1 MNKYVARTVG
11 SVLAMVLVLGT
22 AALIFITRGPE
33 ATASETRGP
42 VQYTGSASCRECH
55 ERFYQLW
62 STSRHGLA
70 MQPYTADFAQARLT
84 PQSNPVVIGKLKYR
98 ADVVRGLVSEAGLQG
113 TTRYRIEQVLGGKN
127 VYYFLTPLKRGRL
140 QTLPVAYDVNRK
152 EWFDTAA
159 SGVRHFPGRDRSR
172 PVHWKE
178 SPYTFNT
185 SCYGCHVSQ
194 LSTNYHF
201 KTDTYKTTWAEPG
214 INCETCHGSSVEH
227 NRVMKAAPQGQPP
240 QDMKIISVKKFTV
253 EQHNSACSTCHLK
266 GTPLTTTFTP
276 GDRLF
281 DHFDLVTL
289 ENPDYYADGRDLGE
303 NYTYTSWLMS
313 PCVKSGKLS
322 CIKCHTSSGRYRF
335 KAEEKAQE
343 ACMPCHENK
352 VQDPTAH
359 TRHQPDSPGNKCV
372 SCHLPLTSFARMN
385 RSDHSMRPPMPAAT
399 IAYKSPNACNG
410 CHPDKDAAWAD
421 RFVRQ
426 WRSRDYQAPALRQ
439 AALIDG
445 ARRRDWSKLPE
456 MLDTIA
462 GPGRDEVF
470 AASLLRLLPGAQDS
484 RTQEAVLKA
493 MKDPSPLVRAAA
505 AENLGLNLS
514 PKTVAA
520 LIEAAG
526 DDTRLVRIKAAAS
539 LSGYPLEKLKGEE
552 AQRLEKANREY
563 LAFIRA
569 RPDQWTAHYNLGNY
583 YLSRGELQPAVDSFK
598 TAIRME
604 PQAVLAMVNASIAYS
619 RLGDNR
625 KAEAALQQAL
635 KAAPDSGAANFNMG
649 LMKAEQKDLKQ
660 AERYLRAA
668 LKADPQMAQ
677 PAYNLCV
684 LLSRDRPE
692 EAIGFCRK
700 AAELQP
706 EEPRY
711 SFTLAYYLHKKG
723 ENQQAAALLD
733 TVLEKHPHYRDA
745 QLLKREIAGSRPKP

>member
-1 MNKYVARTVG
+1 MKKYLEKTVG
-11 SVLAMVLVLGT
+11 PFLIMVLVLGT
-22 AALIFITRGPE
+22 AALVFIPRGPE
-33 ATASETRGP
+33 ATASETRGS
-42 VQYTGSASCRECH
+42 VQYSGSASCRECH
-55 ERFYQLW
+55 EKFYQLW

-70 MQPYTADFAQARLT
+70 MQPYTGDFAQARLS
-84 PQSNPVVIGKLKYR
+84 PQLSPVVIGKLKYR
-98 ADVVRGLVSEAGLQG
+98 ADVVRGLVTEAGPQG
-113 TTRYRIEQVLGGKN
+113 TTSYRIEQVLGGKN

-159 SGVRHFPGRDRSR
+159 SGVRHFPGRERER

-194 LSTNYHF
+194 LSTNYQL
-201 KTDTYKTTWAEPG
+201 KTDTYKTTWAESG

-227 NRVMKAAPQGQPP
+227 NRVMKEAPQGKPP
-240 QDMKIISVKKFTV
+240 KDLKIISVKKFTV

-289 ENPDYYADGRDLGE
+289 ENPDYYPDGRDLGE

-313 PCVKSGKLS
+313 PCAKSGKLS
-322 CIKCHTSSGRYRF
+322 CIQCHTSSGRYRF
-335 KAEEKAQE
+335 KTEEKANE

-352 VQDPTAH
+352 VQDPTVH
-359 TRHQPDSPGNKCV
+359 TRHQPNSPGNKCV

-385 RSDHSMRPPMPAAT
+385 RSDHSMRPPTPAAT

-421 RFVRQ
+421 RLVRQ
-426 WRSRDYQAPALRQ
+426 WRHRDYQAPVLKQ
-439 AALIDG
+439 AALLDG

-456 MLDTIA
+456 MLEAIA
-462 GPGRDEVF
+462 GPGRDAVF
-470 AASLLRLLPGAQDS
+470 AASLLRLLPGSQDS

-493 MKDPSPLVRAAA
+493 LKDPSPLVRAAA

-514 PKTVAA
+514 PKTAAA
-520 LIEAAG
+520 LIEATG
-526 DDTRLVRIKAAAS
+526 DDTRLVRVKAAAS
-539 LSGYPLEKLKGEE
+539 LSGYPLERLKGEE
-552 AQRLEKANREY
+552 AKRLEKANMEY
-563 LAFIRA
+563 LAFIQA

-583 YLSRGELQPAVDSFK
+583 YLSRGELQPAVESFK

-604 PQAVLAMVNASIAYS
+604 PQAVLAMVNTSIAYS

-625 KAEAALQQAL
+625 KAEESLQQAL

-668 LKADPQMAQ
+668 FKADPQMAQ
-677 PAYNLCV
+677 AAYNLGI

-692 EAIGFCRK
+692 EAIRFCRK

-711 SFTLAYYLHKKG
+711 SFTLAYYLYKQG
-723 ENQQAAALLD
+723 ENRQATAILD
-733 TVLEKHPHYRDA
+733 TILEKHPNYRDA
-745 QLLKREIAGSRPKP
+745 QMLKREISASKTKP